1 MKYKFDINSGHYIA
15 LNEDDNNVTVQTNDN
30 NTEVQNN
37 SVQGIPTLNTPEV
50 SALQQKMSD
59 TLKIFDTDIQKLK
72 DQETQLE
79 TILSN
84 SVSQFNN
91 ATPDQK
97 QNIRKTIVDT
107 NNKILDIKTKLSNK
121 QKDKAISQ
129 NQFELQLLQ
138 LQQKVNENLLP
149 TTKIPEKYKSLNES
163 NIQNAKIYLNNL
175 VGNEDI
181 YIIKGMADF
190 KRALYKS
197 ELLYG
202 KDKEGYFVICIDN
215 EDFNKLYKAMG
226 LVGYTRDR
234 IIDAILPQV
243 LDRGNMIQ

>member
-1 MKYKFDINSGHYIA
+1 MKYKFDINLGHYIT

-30 NTEVQNN
+30 TEQQNN
-37 SVQGIPTLNTPEV
+37 SVQGIPSLNTPDV
-50 SALQQKMSD
+50 TTLQQKMET
-59 TLKIFDTDIQKLK
+59 TLKTFDTDIQNLK
-72 DQETQLE
+72 DQEVQLE
-79 TILSN
+79 TILSTA
-84 SVSQFNN
+84 VSQFNN
-91 ATPDQK
+91 ATPEQK
-97 QNIRKTIVDT
+97 QNIRKSIVDT
-107 NNKILDIKTKLSNK
+107 NNKILDVKTKISNK
-121 QKDKAISQ
+121 QKDKAVAQ
-129 NQFELQLLQ
+129 NQFELQVLQ

-149 TTKIPEKYKSLNES
+149 SIKLPEKYKTLNES

-190 KRALYKS
+190 KRSLYKS

>member
-1 MKYKFDINSGHYIA
+1 MKYKFDINLGHYIT

-30 NTEVQNN
+30 TEQQNN
-37 SVQGIPTLNTPEV
+37 SVQGIPSLNTPDV
-50 SALQQKMSD
+50 TTLQQKMEA
-59 TLKIFDTDIQKLK
+59 TLKTFDTDIQNLK
-72 DQETQLE
+72 DQEVQLE
-79 TILSN
+79 TILSTA
-84 SVSQFNN
+84 VSQFNN
-91 ATPDQK
+91 ATPEQK
-97 QNIRKTIVDT
+97 QNIRKSIVDT
-107 NNKILDIKTKLSNK
+107 NNKILDVKTKISNK
-121 QKDKAISQ
+121 QKDKAVTQ
-129 NQFELQLLQ
+129 NQFELQVLQ

-149 TTKIPEKYKSLNES
+149 TIKLPQKYKSLNES

-190 KRALYKS
+190 KRSLYKS

>member
-1 MKYKFDINSGHYIA
+1 MKYKFDIDLGHYIA

-30 NTEVQNN
+30 TEQQNN
-37 SVQGIPTLNTPEV
+37 SVQGIPSLNTPDV
-50 SALQQKMSD
+50 TTLQQKMEA
-59 TLKIFDTDIQKLK
+59 TLKTFDTDIQNLK
-72 DQETQLE
+72 DQEVQLE
-79 TILSN
+79 TILSTA
-84 SVSQFNN
+84 VSQFNN
-91 ATPDQK
+91 ATPEQK
-97 QNIRKTIVDT
+97 QNIRKSIVDT
-107 NNKILDIKTKLSNK
+107 NNKILDVKTKISNK
-121 QKDKAISQ
+121 QKDKAVTQ
-129 NQFELQLLQ
+129 NQFELQVLQ

-149 TTKIPEKYKSLNES
+149 TTKLPEKYKSLNES

-190 KRALYKS
+190 KRSLYKS

>member
-1 MKYKFDINSGHYIA
+1 MKYKFDIDLGHYIA

-30 NTEVQNN
+30 TEQQNN
-37 SVQGIPTLNTPEV
+37 SVQGIPSLNTPDV
-50 SALQQKMSD
+50 TTLQQKMET
-59 TLKIFDTDIQKLK
+59 TLKTFDTDIQNLK
-72 DQETQLE
+72 DQEVQLE
-79 TILSN
+79 TILSTA
-84 SVSQFNN
+84 VSQFNN
-91 ATPDQK
+91 ATPEQK
-97 QNIRKTIVDT
+97 QNIRKSIVDT
-107 NNKILDIKTKLSNK
+107 NNKILDVKTKISNK
-121 QKDKAISQ
+121 QKDKAVTQ
-129 NQFELQLLQ
+129 NQFELQILQ

-149 TTKIPEKYKSLNES
+149 TTKLPEKYKSLNES

-243 LDRGNMIQ
+243 LDRGNMVQ

>member
-50 SALQQKMSD
+50 STLQ
-59 TLKIFDTDIQKLK
+59 
-72 DQETQLE
+72 QETQLE

>member
-1 MKYKFDINSGHYIA
+1 MKYKFDINSGHYIT

-30 NTEVQNN
+30 TEQQNN
-37 SVQGIPTLNTPEV
+37 SVQGIPSLNTPDV
-50 SALQQKMSD
+50 TTLQQKMET
-59 TLKIFDTDIQKLK
+59 TLKTFDTDIQNLK
-72 DQETQLE
+72 DQEVQLE
-79 TILSN
+79 TILSTA
-84 SVSQFNN
+84 VSQFNN
-91 ATPDQK
+91 ATPEQK
-97 QNIRKTIVDT
+97 QNIRKSIVDT
-107 NNKILDIKTKLSNK
+107 NNKILDVKTKISNK
-121 QKDKAISQ
+121 QKDKAVTQ
-129 NQFELQLLQ
+129 NQFELQVLQ

-149 TTKIPEKYKSLNES
+149 TIKLPQKYKSLNES

-190 KRALYKS
+190 KRSLYKS

>member
-1 MKYKFDINSGHYIA
+1 MKYKFDIDLGHYIA

-30 NTEVQNN
+30 TEQQNN
-37 SVQGIPTLNTPEV
+37 SVQGIPSLNTPDV
-50 SALQQKMSD
+50 TTLQQKMET
-59 TLKIFDTDIQKLK
+59 TLKTFDTDIQNLK
-72 DQETQLE
+72 DQEVQLE
-79 TILSN
+79 TILSTA
-84 SVSQFNN
+84 VSQFNN
-91 ATPDQK
+91 ATPEQK
-97 QNIRKTIVDT
+97 QNIRKSIVDT
-107 NNKILDIKTKLSNK
+107 NNKILDVKTKISNK
-121 QKDKAISQ
+121 QKDKAVAQ
-129 NQFELQLLQ
+129 NQFELQVLQ

-149 TTKIPEKYKSLNES
+149 TTKLPEKYKSLNES

-190 KRALYKS
+190 KRSLYKS

>member
-1 MKYKFDINSGHYIA
+1 MKYKFDINSGHYIT
-15 LNEDDNNVTVQTNDN
+15 LNEDDNNVTVQTNN
-30 NTEVQNN
+30 NTEQQNN
-37 SVQGIPTLNTPEV
+37 SVQGIPSLNTPDV
-50 SALQQKMSD
+50 TTLQQKMET
-59 TLKIFDTDIQKLK
+59 TLKTFDTDIQNLK
-72 DQETQLE
+72 DQEVQLE
-79 TILSN
+79 TILSTA
-84 SVSQFNN
+84 VSQFNN
-91 ATPDQK
+91 ATPEQK
-97 QNIRKTIVDT
+97 QNIRKSIVDT
-107 NNKILDIKTKLSNK
+107 NNKILDVKTKISNK
-121 QKDKAISQ
+121 QKDKAVTQ
-129 NQFELQLLQ
+129 NQFELQVLQ

-149 TTKIPEKYKSLNES
+149 TIKLPQKYKSLNES

-190 KRALYKS
+190 KRSLYKS

>member
-1 MKYKFDINSGHYIA
+1 MKYKFDINSGHYIT

-30 NTEVQNN
+30 TEQQNN
-37 SVQGIPTLNTPEV
+37 SVQGIPSLNTPDV
-50 SALQQKMSD
+50 TTLQQKMET
-59 TLKIFDTDIQKLK
+59 TLKTFDTDIQNLK
-72 DQETQLE
+72 DQEVQLE
-79 TILSN
+79 TILSTA
-84 SVSQFNN
+84 VSQFNN
-91 ATPDQK
+91 ATPEQK
-97 QNIRKTIVDT
+97 QNIRKSIVDT
-107 NNKILDIKTKLSNK
+107 NNKILDVKTKISNK
-121 QKDKAISQ
+121 QKDKAVTQ
-129 NQFELQLLQ
+129 NQFELQVLQ

-149 TTKIPEKYKSLNES
+149 TTKLPEKYKSLNES

-190 KRALYKS
+190 KRSLYKS

>member
-1 MKYKFDINSGHYIA
+1 MKYKFDINSGHYIT

-30 NTEVQNN
+30 TEQQNN
-37 SVQGIPTLNTPEV
+37 SVQRIPSLNTPDV
-50 SALQQKMSD
+50 TTLQQKMET
-59 TLKIFDTDIQKLK
+59 TLKTFDTDIQNLK
-72 DQETQLE
+72 DQEVQLE
-79 TILSN
+79 TILSTA
-84 SVSQFNN
+84 VSQFNN
-91 ATPDQK
+91 ATPEQK
-97 QNIRKTIVDT
+97 QNIRKSIVDT
-107 NNKILDIKTKLSNK
+107 NNKILDVKTKISNK
-121 QKDKAISQ
+121 QKDKAVTQ
-129 NQFELQLLQ
+129 NQFELQVLQ

-149 TTKIPEKYKSLNES
+149 TIKLPQKYKSLNES

-190 KRALYKS
+190 KRSLYKS

>member
-1 MKYKFDINSGHYIA
+1 MKYKFDIDLGHYIA
-15 LNEDDNNVTVQTNDN
+15 LNEDNNNVTVQTNDN
-30 NTEVQNN
+30 TVQQNN
-37 SVQGIPTLNTPEV
+37 SVQGIPSLNTPDV
-50 SALQQKMSD
+50 TTLQQKMET
-59 TLKIFDTDIQKLK
+59 TLKTFDTDIQNLK
-72 DQETQLE
+72 DQEVQLE
-79 TILSN
+79 TILSTA
-84 SVSQFNN
+84 VSQFNN
-91 ATPDQK
+91 ATPEQK
-97 QNIRKTIVDT
+97 QNIRKSIVDT
-107 NNKILDIKTKLSNK
+107 NNKILDVKTKISNK
-121 QKDKAISQ
+121 QKDKAVAQ
-129 NQFELQLLQ
+129 NQFELQVLQ

-149 TTKIPEKYKSLNES
+149 TTKLPEKYKSLNES

-190 KRALYKS
+190 KRSLYKS

>member
-1 MKYKFDINSGHYIA
+1 MKYKFDIDLGHYIA

-30 NTEVQNN
+30 TEQQNN
-37 SVQGIPTLNTPEV
+37 SVQGIPSLNTPDV
-50 SALQQKMSD
+50 TTLQQKMET
-59 TLKIFDTDIQKLK
+59 TLKTFDTDIQNLK
-72 DQETQLE
+72 DQEVQLE
-79 TILSN
+79 TILSTA
-84 SVSQFNN
+84 VSQFNN
-91 ATPDQK
+91 ATPEQK
-97 QNIRKTIVDT
+97 QNIRKSIVDT
-107 NNKILDIKTKLSNK
+107 NNKILDVKTKISNK
-121 QKDKAISQ
+121 QKDKAVTQ
-129 NQFELQLLQ
+129 NQFELQVLQ

-149 TTKIPEKYKSLNES
+149 TTKLPEKYKSLNES

-190 KRALYKS
+190 KRSLYKS

>member
-1 MKYKFDINSGHYIA
+1 MKYKFDINLGHYIT

-30 NTEVQNN
+30 TEQQNN
-37 SVQGIPTLNTPEV
+37 SVQGIPSLNTPDV
-50 SALQQKMSD
+50 TTLQQKMET
-59 TLKIFDTDIQKLK
+59 TLKTFDTDIQNLK
-72 DQETQLE
+72 DQEVQLE
-79 TILSN
+79 TILSTA
-84 SVSQFNN
+84 VSQFNN
-91 ATPDQK
+91 ATPEQK
-97 QNIRKTIVDT
+97 QNIKKSIVDT
-107 NNKILDIKTKLSNK
+107 NNKILDVKTKISNK
-121 QKDKAISQ
+121 QKDKAVTQ
-129 NQFELQLLQ
+129 NQFELQVLQ

-149 TTKIPEKYKSLNES
+149 TTKLPEKYKSLNES

-190 KRALYKS
+190 KRSLYKS